1 MGPLIFLYKP
11 KLYLQQNW
19 MASFSTAGNQLLSV
33 HLPSPMHIPLTRMM
47 ESHRH
52 NRLLCFKSPL
62 CLSYANIHRRMVRSS
77 IRHCQSHCLLDP
89 SHILLPLTHV
99 PTNHRRGMCPQT
111 AITVSH
117 LLSLIIQTHTARV
130 ASWSR
135 FVSSSDRSTSTMNRS
150 CARTY
155 WSYLLLDVPHGPSAY
170 RDGDW
175 DGDWDNWSHSL
186 SGGQGSGWSLQC
198 VTSTALAL
206 FSFLCFAFC
215 CQICSAWSLSL
226 LIFINYMAIQ
236 LDSSDACRL
245 SDWDPSLGA
254 SLAFLS
260 FELMPQGFF
269 PFDYF
274 QDVLK
279 NSLEFHRVFIV
290 CDLRS
295 FLALEWRLEFTPMSE
310 WYDKKEGLPTT
321 LTLNLSK

>member
-155 WSYLLLDVPHGPSAY
+155 WSYLSLDATRGPSAY
-170 RDGDW
+170 RDRDW
-175 DGDWDNWSHSL
+175 DRDRDSRSYRPSWGE
-186 SGGQGSGWSLQC
+186 GSGWLLQC
-198 VTSTALAL
+198 VTSMILIL
-206 FSFLCFAFC
+206 FAFLCFAFC
-215 CQICSAWSLSL
+215 CRICSAWFPNLLISIDCMAIRLDSRGTRRLLNWHLSL
-226 LIFINYMAIQ
+226 
-236 LDSSDACRL
+236 R
-245 SDWDPSLGA
+245 A
-254 SLAFLS
+254 SPAFHPL
-260 FELMPQGFF
+260 ELMSQGFT
-269 PFDYF
+269 FDYF
-274 QDVLK
+274 WDVLK
-279 NSLEFHRVFIV
+279 NSLESNRVFIV
-290 CDLRS
+290 CDIRTL
-295 FLALEWRLEFTPMSE
+295 LAL
-310 WYDKKEGLPTT
+310 D
-321 LTLNLSK
+321 